1 MLLFLCNSTLLL
13 DAILWSSTLELAQD
27 NRTKILDLVFTFDN
41 SFINWSSAILS
52 NFSDAQREVIGL
64 FLQM

>member
-1 MLLFLCNSTLLL
+1 MLLFLCYSTLLL

-27 NRTKILDLVFTFDN
+27 NRTKILDLVFDN
-41 SFINWSSAILS
+41 SFTNWSSAILS